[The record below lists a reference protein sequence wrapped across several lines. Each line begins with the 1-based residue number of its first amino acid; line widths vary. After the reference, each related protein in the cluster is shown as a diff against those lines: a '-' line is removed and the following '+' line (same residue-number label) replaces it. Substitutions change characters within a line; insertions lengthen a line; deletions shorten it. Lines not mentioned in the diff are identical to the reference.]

1 LSVSEEEPQLQV
13 TFLVV
18 KRLQCTLYSAMN
30 YRHER
35 KYFQLIA

>member
-18 KRLQCTLYSAMN
+18 KRLQCTLY
-30 YRHER
+30 
-35 KYFQLIA
+35 